1 MPVLELHAS
10 DAVVYTLGIWLLVH
24 LLRTAFSTVARR
36 RDGVQTTLLRG
47 PPSEHFLFGV
57 ARVMHDADDSST
69 LTEEWAK
76 KYGSAFRMPIALGS
90 SRIIRSLGCDA
101 FLLQRGHRVHSNTTC
116 LGEDYCGLK
125 AKAIEDYTQLW
136 DALLDAAP
144 EEGEVIDVQKWLDS
158 IGIAGFGHDF
168 GSLDGKVPIVV
179 KIFES
184 LKPGTG
190 ALSLLVDLLSPSKQW
205 SELHGAMAKIADDL
219 LERSRRD
226 LDGSLREKAEEK
238 SLIGLLIKAESANTQ
253 LPMTQEEIMAQWTL
267 IELARKPEKQQKL
280 REELSRFSTTDPTWE
295 QLVSDLPF
303 LDAVVHEVL
312 RLQPPVS
319 DTNRIATEDDIIPL
333 STPVVAASGEPLSS
347 IIIKKGTLVS
357 APIRAINRSEAFWGP
372 NSKDFEP
379 ERWLKDADIPANQ
392 FQGHRH
398 ILTFSD
404 GPRICLGKSFTL
416 AEFKVPLTLSYWS
429 LDSRQLISI
438 LSILASLCVLIRNYT
453 FELPGG
459 SDTKI
464 EKHNSILPRPKVA
477 GQDGAKVPMLV
488 RCVK

>member
-69 LTEEWAK
+69 LTEQWAK

-90 SRIIRSLGCDA
+90 SRIILFDPQAVTHFYSRE
-101 FLLQRGHRVHSNTTC
+101 TTG

-125 AKAIEDYTQLW
+125 AKAIEDYTQLKDNW

-190 ALSLLVDLLSPSKQW
+190 ALSLLVDLLSPVLPFLLSITPQSKQW

-226 LDGSLREKAEEK
+226 LDGSLPEKAEEK

-253 LPMTQEEIMAQWTL
+253 LPMTQEEIMAQWAL
-267 IELARKPEKQQKL
+267 IELAKKPEKQQKL
-280 REELSRFSTTDPTWE
+280 REELSRFLTTDPTWE

-312 RLQPPVS
+312 RLHPPVS

-333 STPVVAASGEPLSS
+333 STPVVASSGELISS
-347 IIIKKGTLVS
+347 IIVKKGMLVS
-357 APIRAINRSEAFWGP
+357 APIRAINRSEAFWGS

-379 ERWLKDADIPANQ
+379 ERWLKDAEIPANQ

-404 GPRICLGKSFTL
+404 GPRICLGKSFAL
-416 AEFKVPLTLSYWS
+416 AEFKVLL
-429 LDSRQLISI
+429 
-438 LSILASLCVLIRNYT
+438 
-453 FELPGG
+453 
-459 SDTKI
+459 
-464 EKHNSILPRPKVA
+464 
-477 GQDGAKVPMLV
+477 
-488 RCVK
+488 